1 MSLKAELTPPGT
13 ADAAFEKAE
22 NDLFG
27 LIVTA
32 PEALLDTNAKS
43 LNGV

>member
-1 MSLKAELTPPGT
+1 MSLKAELTPPVA

-27 LIVTA
+27 LIV
-32 PEALLDTNAKS
+32 DS
-43 LNGV
+43 S